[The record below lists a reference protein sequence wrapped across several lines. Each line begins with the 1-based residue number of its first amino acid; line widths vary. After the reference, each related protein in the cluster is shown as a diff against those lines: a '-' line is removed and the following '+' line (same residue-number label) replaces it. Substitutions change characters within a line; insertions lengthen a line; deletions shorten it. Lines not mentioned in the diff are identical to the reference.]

1 MAGTPKVGIV
11 ITGDSSQLIAA
22 ASAAQQKIG
31 SLGDAA
37 TRFGALMPA
46 LGVSIAAA
54 FAAVHFRGAVD
65 MMDKLDEM
73 AEKTGI
79 SVEALS
85 KLRYAGE
92 TVGTSTEQ
100 LGSGF
105 KKLAKL
111 MADAA
116 GGADEAAN
124 IFKTV
129 GVTFKDATGQ
139 LLPTEKVLADLAD
152 KFSGWEDGPAKAAL
166 AMKVFGKSGE
176 DMIPFLNL
184 GAAGLAASADEAKRL
199 GIELGSGAAKA
210 AADFND
216 SMKKM
221 DLLSDSVSQRFV
233 NQLLPGLNKM
243 AQDFLKAAEN
253 SNLFVASLVAIREA
267 IKVNLGVDTTGVLKS
282 ELEAR
287 NNAVILLGRQLDM
300 AVAQSNSG
308 ISGAAERVKLVRGQ
322 LEAAIAASAKV
333 SEQLK
338 NQVNP
343 PAPITPDG
351 KPAGGKKGPAPIVT
365 TPSAAKTAARQNDFA
380 DNYINSL
387 ATQYANLNGSLT
399 KLDELQRTL
408 IVSGD
413 KFSAAQVKQA
423 TTLAGEIDAY
433 RTKQIVLGAQNKTL
447 QEHGALQEAAREQ
460 YAQNITALRD
470 EATAWKTTAGYIGKT
485 SEEIEALRFEREL
498 NIKITQAESQVLAD
512 QNAGLIGQAEALRR
526 LAAIKRFGNETRES
540 YGAVRADAKDQQ
552 TNALRGASDALN
564 EYMANAE
571 KAGIA
576 AKNATLSVANGLED
590 AFTTAFQSGK
600 WEFSSL
606 VDQIIADVVRL
617 KVVRPMINS
626 IFSMGQSDG
635 GNSIASIFSSLF
647 ANANGNAFGPSGVIP
662 FAKGGVVTRPTL
674 FPFAKGTGL
683 MGEAGPEAIMPLGR
697 DAQGRLGVRGG
708 GGGGNVQV
716 NIINN
721 AGAQV
726 SQTQRQQGDST
737 IIDVLVAQ
745 VEDRLAGNI
754 ATGSGSVYHAMGNT
768 FGMRRAVS

>member
-1 MAGTPKVGIV
+1 MAGTPQVGIV
-11 ITGDSSQLIAA
+11 ITGDSSKLIAA

-65 MMDKLDEM
+65 MMDKLDDM

-116 GGADEAAN
+116 GGGDEAAN

-129 GVTFKDATGQ
+129 GVTFKDAAGQ

-152 KFSGWEDGPAKAAL
+152 KFAGWEDGPAKAAL

-199 GIELGSGAAKA
+199 GIELGAGAAKA

-221 DLLSDSVSQRFV
+221 GLLSESVGQRFA
-233 NQLLPGLNKM
+233 NEFLPVLNKM
-243 AQDFLKAAEN
+243 AQAFLKAAED
-253 SNLFVASLVAIREA
+253 SNIFVASLSALGAGIRHS
-267 IKVNLGVDTTGVLKS
+267 LGIDASNIMQS

-287 NNAVILLGRQLDM
+287 GNAVLLLNRQLDI

-308 ISGAAERVKLVRGQ
+308 ISGAAERVKQVRSQ

-351 KPAGGKKGPAPIVT
+351 TPAGGKKGPAPIVT

-423 TTLAGEIDAY
+423 ATLAGEIDAY

-470 EATAWKTTAGYIGKT
+470 EATALQTNAGYLGKT
-485 SEEIEALRFEREL
+485 AQEVERLRFEREL
-498 NIKITQAESQVLAD
+498 SVKVTKAEAQVLDD
-512 QNAGLIGQAEALRR
+512 QTNGLIGQAEALRR
-526 LAAIKRFGNETRES
+526 LAAIKRFSGEAREGFS
-540 YGAVRADAKDQQ
+540 AVQADQKGKEQNAVR
-552 TNALRGASDALN
+552 GVSDALLDYA
-564 EYMANAE
+564 ENA
-571 KAGIA
+571 KRAGLA
-576 AKNATLSVANGLED
+576 AYNATNLVVSGLED
-590 AFTTAFQSGK
+590 TLASAISKGK
-600 WEFSSL
+600 LDFSSL
-606 VDQIIADVVRL
+606 IDTMITEVLRL
-617 KVVRPMINS
+617 QVIRPMLNNLFGAGQGGS
-626 IFSMGQSDG
+626 VFGDIFKT
-635 GNSIASIFSSLF
+635 LF
-647 ANANGNAFGPSGVIP
+647 ANANGNAFGPTGVIP
-662 FAKGGVVTRPTL
+662 FAKGTVINQPTL

-697 DAQGRLGVRGG
+697 DAQGRLGVRG

-745 VEDRLAGNI
+745 VEDRLAGNV
-754 ATGSGSVYHAMGNT
+754 ASGSGNLFHAMGNT
-768 FGMRRAVS
+768 FGMSRAVS